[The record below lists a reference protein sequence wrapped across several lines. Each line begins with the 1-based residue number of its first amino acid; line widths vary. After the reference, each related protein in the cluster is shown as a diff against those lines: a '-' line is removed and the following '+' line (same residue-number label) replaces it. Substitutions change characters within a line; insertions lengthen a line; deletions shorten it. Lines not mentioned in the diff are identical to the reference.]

1 MFIEF
6 LFLLCLLVLFGY
18 IVYIAFRGFPVK
30 PYPVSSYISTWEI
43 VATYCWEQFGTHVDW
58 QERFFICP
66 DCGESIYECD
76 WEDPSDYL
84 SDMCPICD
92 YRWYDTEEENDER
105 KAAGNE
111 WYRTEE
117 DEEMDEID
125 NEHDEEED

>member
-6 LFLLCLLVLFGY
+6 LFLACLLVLFGY
-18 IVYIAFRGFPVK
+18 IVYIVFHGFSVK
-30 PYPVSSYISTWEI
+30 TKYHISTWEI

-66 DCGESIYECD
+66 DCGEPIYECD

-92 YRWYDTEEENDER
+92 YHWYDTEEENDER